1 MKKYTLADL
10 RYLMQQLRHPEH
22 GCDWDKEQTLHS
34 LTRYSIE
41 EVYELVDAIAEND
54 NAHIQEE
61 LGDVL
66 FQVFFY
72 AQIAEEEERF
82 EFADVIDTLVRKL
95 VRRHPHVF
103 ANNDLYQVAGKNI
116 DSKAVEAQWEAIKQ
130 EERKTKKQQGLLDD
144 IANALPALMRA
155 QKLQARAAKVGF
167 DWPDAEAAIEKI
179 YEELDELKQA
189 IQTGQSK
196 EIEQELGDVIFSCVN
211 IARHLDLDAEKA
223 LMTSNSKFKQRFGY
237 IEEQLQQ
244 QGKSPQESSL
254 IEMDNLWEESKNF
267 LNKQ

>member
-1 MKKYTLADL
+1 MKKYTLDDL

-22 GCDWDKEQTLHS
+22 GCDWDKKQSLQS

-41 EVYELVDAIAEND
+41 EVYELVDAVAEND

-72 AQIAEEEERF
+72 AQIAEEEGRF

-103 ANNDLYQVAGKNI
+103 ANNDLYQIAGKNM

-130 EERKTKKQQGLLDD
+130 EERQAKKQQGLLDD

-167 DWPDAEAAIEKI
+167 DWPNAEAAIDKI

-189 IQTGQSK
+189 MQTGQSK
-196 EIEQELGDVIFSCVN
+196 DIEQELGDVLFCCVN
-211 IARHLDLDAEKA
+211 IARHVKLDAEKA
-223 LMTSNSKFKQRFGY
+223 LMTSNSKFKQRFNY
-237 IEEQLQQ
+237 IEDQLQQ
-244 QGKSPQESSL
+244 QGKSTHSASL
-254 IEMDNLWEESKNF
+254 MEMDSLWEQSKSF